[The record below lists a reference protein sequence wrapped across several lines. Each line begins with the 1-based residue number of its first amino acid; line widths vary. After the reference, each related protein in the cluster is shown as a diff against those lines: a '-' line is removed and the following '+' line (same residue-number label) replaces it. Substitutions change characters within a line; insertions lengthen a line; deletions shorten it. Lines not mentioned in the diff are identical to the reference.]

1 MININDIFRILA
13 PIKNKI
19 YLIIGRAILSAVKND
34 TKTATVQVKGL
45 DGEVITDMEYM
56 SPYGFEAMPSEGQV
70 VCIFING
77 NRDQGMAILLH
88 NREERP
94 QDLSTDEVKVWSKYN
109 NFMKLN
115 SAGEVNTEAS
125 SGAYVKE
132 NNSGEVEVNGN
143 VDYAVRYNEL
153 KIAFDQLKAD
163 FDNHI
168 IKVFNLH
175 THQYVPGVVGL
186 APTAIPVPTDVP
198 STADMSPSKVDTVR
212 LP

>member
-1 MININDIFRILA
+1 MINMNDIYRILA
-13 PIKNKI
+13 PIRNKI
-19 YLIIGRAILSAVKND
+19 FLLIGRAILTAVKND

-45 DGEVITDMEYM
+45 DGEVITDIEYL

-70 VCIFING
+70 ICIFING
-77 NRDQGMAILLH
+77 NRDQGIAILLH
-88 NREERP
+88 NRDERP
-94 QDLSTDEVKVWSKYN
+94 QDLSTDEVKVWSKYK

-132 NNSGEVEVNGN
+132 NSSGEVEVNGKI
-143 VDYAVRYNEL
+143 DYAVRYNEL
-153 KIAFDQLKAD
+153 KTAFDQFKSD
-163 FDNHI
+163 YDNHI
-168 IKVFNLH
+168 MKVYNLH
-175 THQYVPGVVGL
+175 THIYAPGPGQPTQTPPP
-186 APTAIPVPTDVP
+186 APIDVP